1 MNIKPRANITLESLA
16 TIERGNRVA
25 WPTLGQMLD
34 EVDANGYWAAEGT
47 RSFTEWLQRFSK
59 RSGMGVAILWRIL
72 SGARFYQILQKDYP
86 ELDLKPLNTISSK
99 VSPDH
104 FELLS
109 KLSRVMSRSEFKA
122 QLGKVL
128 DGTTTRAR
136 LRDTW
141 HAFRPVLA
149 GRNARGRG
157 QTAPRA
163 NPRDPVQII
172 NLTEARIYQAIA
184 ATGPGWTGIQ
194 KPALYRL
201 LLQTGPAQIP
211 GSSERYVFDAIAMLQ
226 EKPQSA
232 IQVHGVEFM
241 SINRI
246 ADRKLEALKAS
257 MAFYDYAWVAT
268 IEPLLKKEANKLPAR
283 LGILLA
289 GSSRIDIV
297 RSAERID
304 GDPVKQ
310 QAMLRALLAQ
320 TLRG

>member
-1 MNIKPRANITLESLA
+1 MNIKPRGKITLESLA
-16 TIERGNRVA
+16 TIERGSQIA

-47 RSFTEWLQRFSK
+47 RSFTEWLQQFSK

-72 SGARFYQILQKDYP
+72 SGARFYRILQKDYP
-86 ELDLKPLNTISSK
+86 ELDLKPLNTVSSK

-128 DGTTTRAR
+128 NGTTTRAQ

-157 QTAPRA
+157 QTAPKA
-163 NPRDPVQII
+163 NPRDPVQFS
-172 NLTEARIYQAIA
+172 NLVEARIYQAIA

-194 KPALYRL
+194 KPSLYRL

-211 GSSERYVFDAIAMLQ
+211 GSSERHIFDAIAMLQ

-241 SINRI
+241 SINRF
-246 ADRKLEALKAS
+246 ANRKIEALKS
-257 MAFYDYAWVAT
+257 WMPFCDYVWLAT
-268 IEPLLKKEANKLPAR
+268 MDPLLKKEMDKLPAQ
-283 LGILLA
+283 LGILAA
-289 GSSRIDIV
+289 GSSHVDIV